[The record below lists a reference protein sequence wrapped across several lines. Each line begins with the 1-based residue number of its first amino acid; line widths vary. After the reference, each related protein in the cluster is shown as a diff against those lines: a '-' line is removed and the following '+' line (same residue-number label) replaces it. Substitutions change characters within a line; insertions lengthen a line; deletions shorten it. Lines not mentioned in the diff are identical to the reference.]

1 GRYTDMGKDH
11 TEGIEA
17 IKNDLTLNIA
27 RTFCD
32 LQDEVK
38 YAVGREI
45 GECAEWT
52 PINIYSRSLQIGGLA
67 SGRIFVGLPLCRDQE
82 WVDKSI
88 SYAIDTMAGIRAV
101 NAYSPL
107 LCPFVAPFLPELRK
121 LRSYKR
127 RAAQMLPFGHAKSTD
142 NLSLE
147 TGNYEAASDANS
159 KQFNLISWMI
169 GHSKDIPRVQPEF
182 IAKEQLFAAF
192 GAIHVTSIT
201 VTNALYDLAAHP
213 EYIAPL
219 RAEIDEVI
227 AEEEKEQNASS
238 DIEQDRSL
246 GLRKQSLPKLRKL
259 DSFLKE
265 SQRMN
270 PLSIST
276 SFQSLLVHHF
286 VITGRDNINFSHGPG
301 ACPGRFFASAVIKA
315 ILVEVI
321 GGWDVGLA
329 EGGTGEVEGEG
340 LKRPVTTVLPG
351 GQRTPDARARIW
363 FRRRKDGRA

>member
-1 GRYTDMGKDH
+1 MPTSPPRIILPNSVIEEVRFLGEDQLSLRKEVYDRMQGRYTDMGKDH

-52 PINIYSRSLQIGGLA
+52 PINIYSRSLQIGALA

-107 LCPFVAPFLPELRK
+107 LRPFVAPFLPELRK
-121 LRSYKR
+121 LRSYKH
-127 RAAQMLPFGHAKSTD
+127 RAAQMLRPKVEAAIASYLAFGHAKSTD

-147 TGNYEAASDANS
+147 TGNSEAASDANG

-213 EYIAPL
+213 QYIAPL
-219 RAEIDEVI
+219 RAEIDQVL

-238 DIEQDRSL
+238 DMEKDRSH

-270 PLSIST
+270 PLSISA
-276 SFQSLLVHHF
+276 SFQSLLLHH
-286 VITGRDNINFSHGPG
+286 
-301 ACPGRFFASAVIKA
+301 
-315 ILVEVI
+315 
-321 GGWDVGLA
+321 A
-329 EGGTGEVEGEG
+329 EQKENY
-340 LKRPVTTVLPG
+340 
-351 GQRTPDARARIW
+351 
-363 FRRRKDGRA
+363 